1 MAVRVV
7 PGNWAYADPKPEISA
22 GTSSTCLP
30 VAVERRFAVLLSCA
44 TAFYFV
50 VPKEVMTTS
59 DEFIG
64 ELVEI
69 MKSHTPGID
78 PELYRN
84 ALTNLVKIGRKE
96 LASGLEISMA

>member
-1 MAVRVV
+1 
-7 PGNWAYADPKPEISA
+7 
-22 GTSSTCLP
+22 
-30 VAVERRFAVLLSCA
+30 
-44 TAFYFV
+44 
-50 VPKEVMTTS
+50 MTTS

-69 MKSHTPGID
+69 MKSHTPCID

-96 LASGLEISMA
+96 LAAGLEIGMAEVRAAMKADSDD